1 MNINHLHEG
10 TLSSPPGSPRP
21 LLNKFRYGGVKLYT
35 WEPFYTWSTISTTT
49 IKGIRLVTTERK
61 GNLVPITEY
70 RHDKHEHQC
79 LSRAMH
85 KSDWTACMS
94 AFFPQEM
101 IDRQTRQLS
110 NTVHRIGHWPMVGST
125 DPNWSITHNIQVRRL
140 LTWSDV
146 TTQRFLSGG
155 ADVEIKMANA
165 TFFFTPLV
173 LLLIPEHCHD
183 EFFVDFNFFHGELLL
198 YLWTH
203 SYTHIQYA
211 DLWK

>member
-1 MNINHLHEG
+1 MHFIYVYKLFATSCIYINISYIYIYIYAWTLNHLHEG

-35 WEPFYTWSTISTTT
+35 WEPFYTWSAISTTT
-49 IKGIRLVTTERK
+49 IKGIRLVTTEHK

-70 RHDKHEHQC
+70 RHDKHEHRTSIDKC

-110 NTVHRIGHWPMVGST
+110 NTVHRIGHWPMFGST
-125 DPNWSITHNIQVRRL
+125 DPKWSTHNIQVRRQ
-140 LTWSDV
+140 TS
-146 TTQRFLSGG
+146 QLSG
-155 ADVEIKMANA
+155 
-165 TFFFTPLV
+165 FFLEART
-173 LLLIPEHCHD
+173 
-183 EFFVDFNFFHGELLL
+183 
-198 YLWTH
+198 
-203 SYTHIQYA
+203 
-211 DLWK
+211 WKSKWRMLRFSSLP